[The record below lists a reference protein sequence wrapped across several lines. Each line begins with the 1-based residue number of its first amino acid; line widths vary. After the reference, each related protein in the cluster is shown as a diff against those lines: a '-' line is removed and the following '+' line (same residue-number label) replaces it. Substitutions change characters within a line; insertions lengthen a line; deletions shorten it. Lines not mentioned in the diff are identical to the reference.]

1 MACCALAAYL
11 FGCVLRGI
19 GRVRGTAAPRQDAA
33 TFAPPAT
40 RPGPRTT
47 EVTVDGAFVR

>member
-11 FGCVLRGI
+11 FGCVLRAVARLRARETPG
-19 GRVRGTAAPRQDAA
+19 QDAA
-33 TFAPPAT
+33 QFAPPAT

-47 EVTVDGAFVR
+47 EVTVA